1 MWKYRKLSFE
11 DAELINGMNPSQYIK
26 NAWRE
31 VAGKRQLVEIN
42 YHDKDWPNG
51 YDYHL
56 SHLRDTIRSG
66 GEAVGA
72 FDGDNNLIG
81 FTAVNR
87 EVFGDKYRYVLLDQL
102 FITLEHRGKGIGKKL
117 FAIAAHQARE
127 WGAEKLY
134 ICAGSAE
141 ETIAFYGA
149 MGCREA
155 AEVSR
160 KLLENDPRDVQL
172 EFVL

>member
-1 MWKYRKLSFE
+1 MWNYRSLGYE
-11 DAELINGMNPSQYIK
+11 DAELINGMDASQFIK

-51 YDYHL
+51 YPYHL
-56 SHLRDTIRSG
+56 EHLRETIRSG
-66 GEAVGA
+66 GEAIGA
-72 FDGDNNLIG
+72 FDENDNLVG
-81 FTAVNR
+81 FAAINR
-87 EVFGDKYRYVLLDQL
+87 DVFGDRYRYVLLDQL
-102 FITLEHRGKGIGKKL
+102 FITLEQRGKGNGKKL
-117 FAIAAHQARE
+117 FSIAAHQARE

-134 ICAGSAE
+134 ICAGSSE
-141 ETIAFYGA
+141 ETIAFYHA

-155 AEVSR
+155 AEVNR
-160 KLLENDPRDVQL
+160 TLLENDPRDVQL